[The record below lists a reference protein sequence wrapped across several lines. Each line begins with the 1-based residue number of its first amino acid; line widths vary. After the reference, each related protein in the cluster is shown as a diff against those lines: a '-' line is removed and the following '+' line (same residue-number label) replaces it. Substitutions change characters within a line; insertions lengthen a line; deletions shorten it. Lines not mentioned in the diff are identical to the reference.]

1 MRRGFSICAV
11 ISICIKLP
19 PLWSVL
25 YSARLAHSSTLW
37 QEVWPYGYRNH
48 RWFFICFRISTIS
61 YGKPHGFFFAPSALL
76 VVGPTLGLLLFSFPL
91 QNIINLP
98 RYFGYTVIPPKPG
111 ADQSK
116 VIGELEIGIVMFT
129 KMKSY
134 AQATGWVGFLIGLV
148 LMLGSSGPDF
158 NDPAEIGH
166 AASIALLTVLYG
178 TIIAYYICL
187 PISTKL
193 QCRLDELKKAS

>member
-1 MRRGFSICAV
+1 MDVATIIGFLLAHVLVLFGMEDPIIFFNV
-11 ISICIKLP
+11 P
-19 PLWSVL
+19 SVL
-25 YSARLAHSSTLW
+25 
-37 QEVWPYGYRNH
+37 
-48 RWFFICFRISTIS
+48 I
-61 YGKPHGFFFAPSALL
+61 
-76 VVGPTLGLLLFSFPL
+76 VVGGTWALTLFSFPL
-91 QNIINLP
+91 QNVVSIG
-98 RYFGYTVIPPKPG
+98 RYFGYTVMPPKPG

-134 AQATGWVGFLIGLV
+134 AQATGWVGTLIGLV
-148 LMLGSSGPDF
+148 LMLGSIGPEF
-158 NDPAEIGH
+158 NEPAEIGP
-166 AASIALLTVLYG
+166 AAAIALLTVLYG

>member
-1 MRRGFSICAV
+1 MDVATIIGFLLAHVLVLIGMEDPIIFFNV
-11 ISICIKLP
+11 P
-19 PLWSVL
+19 SVL
-25 YSARLAHSSTLW
+25 
-37 QEVWPYGYRNH
+37 
-48 RWFFICFRISTIS
+48 I
-61 YGKPHGFFFAPSALL
+61 
-76 VVGPTLGLLLFSFPL
+76 VVGGTWALTLFSFPL
-91 QNIINLP
+91 QNVVSIG
-98 RYFGYTVIPPKPG
+98 RYFGYTVMPPKPG

-134 AQATGWVGFLIGLV
+134 AQATGWVGTLIGLV
-148 LMLGSSGPDF
+148 LMLGSSGPEF
-158 NDPAEIGH
+158 NEPAEIGL
-166 AASIALLTVLYG
+166 AAAIALLTVLYG

>member
-1 MRRGFSICAV
+1 MDVATIIGFLLAHVLVLFGMEDPIIFFNV
-11 ISICIKLP
+11 P
-19 PLWSVL
+19 SVL
-25 YSARLAHSSTLW
+25 
-37 QEVWPYGYRNH
+37 
-48 RWFFICFRISTIS
+48 I
-61 YGKPHGFFFAPSALL
+61 
-76 VVGPTLGLLLFSFPL
+76 VVGGTWALTLFSFPL
-91 QNIINLP
+91 QPVVSIG
-98 RYFGYTVIPPKPG
+98 RYFGYAVMPPKPG

-134 AQATGWVGFLIGLV
+134 AQATGWVGTLIGLV

-166 AASIALLTVLYG
+166 AAAIALLTVLYG

-193 QCRLDELKKAS
+193 QFRLDELKKAS

>member
-1 MRRGFSICAV
+1 MDIATIVGILTGGALVLLAMANPSDFLDV
-11 ISICIKLP
+11 P
-19 PLWSVL
+19 SVL
-25 YSARLAHSSTLW
+25 
-37 QEVWPYGYRNH
+37 
-48 RWFFICFRISTIS
+48 F
-61 YGKPHGFFFAPSALL
+61 
-76 VVGPTLGLLLFSFPL
+76 VVGGTLALIFFSFPL
-91 QNIINLP
+91 PNVLSAV

-111 ADQSK
+111 ADNSK

-134 AQATGWVGFLIGLV
+134 AQATGWVGTLIGLV

>member
-1 MRRGFSICAV
+1 MDIATIVGFLSAF
-11 ISICIKLP
+11 
-19 PLWSVL
+19 VL
-25 YSARLAHSSTLW
+25 VLLAT
-37 QEVWPYGYRNH
+37 ENPM
-48 RWFFICFRISTIS
+48 
-61 YGKPHGFFFAPSALL
+61 GFFFAPSALL
-76 VVGPTLGLLLFSFPL
+76 VVGPTIGLLLFSFPL
-91 QNIINLP
+91 QNIVNLP

-134 AQATGWVGFLIGLV
+134 AQATGWVGTLIGLV
-148 LMLGSSGPDF
+148 LMLQHVGPDF
-158 NDPAEIGH
+158 NELEQISPS
-166 AASIALLTVLYG
+166 AAVCLLTVLYG
-178 TIIAYYICL
+178 TIIAYYMCL

>member
-1 MRRGFSICAV
+1 MDVATIIGFLLAHVLVLFGMEDPIIFFNV
-11 ISICIKLP
+11 P
-19 PLWSVL
+19 SVL
-25 YSARLAHSSTLW
+25 
-37 QEVWPYGYRNH
+37 
-48 RWFFICFRISTIS
+48 I
-61 YGKPHGFFFAPSALL
+61 
-76 VVGPTLGLLLFSFPL
+76 VVGGTWALTLFSFPL
-91 QNIINLP
+91 QNVVSIG
-98 RYFGYTVIPPKPG
+98 RYFGYTVMPPKPG

-134 AQATGWVGFLIGLV
+134 AQATGWVGTLIGLV

-166 AASIALLTVLYG
+166 AAAIALLTVLYG
-178 TIIAYYICL
+178 TLIAYYICL

-193 QCRLDELKKAS
+193 QFRLDELKKAS

>member
-1 MRRGFSICAV
+1 
-11 ISICIKLP
+11 
-19 PLWSVL
+19 
-25 YSARLAHSSTLW
+25 
-37 QEVWPYGYRNH
+37 
-48 RWFFICFRISTIS
+48 FICFRISTIS

-76 VVGPTLGLLLFSFPL
+76 VVGPTIGLLLFSFPL

-134 AQATGWVGFLIGLV
+134 AQATGWVGTLIGLILLLRSV
-148 LMLGSSGPDF
+148 GPD
-158 NDPAEIGH
+158 NNELAEISPH
-166 AASIALLTVLYG
+166 LALALLTVLYG
-178 TIIAYYICL
+178 TLIAYYICL

>member
-1 MRRGFSICAV
+1 MDIATIVGFLSAFV
-11 ISICIKLP
+11 F
-19 PLWSVL
+19 VL
-25 YSARLAHSSTLW
+25 LAMGDMGDPT
-37 QEVWPYGYRNH
+37 V
-48 RWFFICFRISTIS
+48 FINM
-61 YGKPHGFFFAPSALL
+61 PSMLF
-76 VVGPTLGLLLFSFPL
+76 VVGGTVALTLFSFPL
-91 QNIINLP
+91 QNVVSIG

-134 AQATGWVGFLIGLV
+134 AQATGWVGTLIGLILLLRNV
-148 LMLGSSGPDF
+148 APYNNEL
-158 NDPAEIGH
+158 AEISPH
-166 AASIALLTVLYG
+166 LALALLTVLYG
-178 TIIAYYICL
+178 TLIAYYICL

>member
-1 MRRGFSICAV
+1 MDVATIIGFLLAHVLVLLGMEDPIIFFNV
-11 ISICIKLP
+11 P
-19 PLWSVL
+19 SVL
-25 YSARLAHSSTLW
+25 
-37 QEVWPYGYRNH
+37 
-48 RWFFICFRISTIS
+48 I
-61 YGKPHGFFFAPSALL
+61 
-76 VVGPTLGLLLFSFPL
+76 VVGGTWALTLFSFPL
-91 QNIINLP
+91 QNVVSIG
-98 RYFGYTVIPPKPG
+98 RYFGYTVMPPKPG

-134 AQATGWVGFLIGLV
+134 AQATGWVGTLIGLV

>member
-1 MRRGFSICAV
+1 MDIATIIGFLFAHVLVLIGMEDPIIFFNV
-11 ISICIKLP
+11 P
-19 PLWSVL
+19 SVL
-25 YSARLAHSSTLW
+25 
-37 QEVWPYGYRNH
+37 
-48 RWFFICFRISTIS
+48 I
-61 YGKPHGFFFAPSALL
+61 
-76 VVGPTLGLLLFSFPL
+76 VVGGTWALTLFSFPL
-91 QNIINLP
+91 QNVVSIG
-98 RYFGYTVIPPKPG
+98 RYFGYTVMPPKPG

-166 AASIALLTVLYG
+166 AAAIALLTVLYG

>member
-1 MRRGFSICAV
+1 MDIATIVGFLSAF
-11 ISICIKLP
+11 
-19 PLWSVL
+19 VL
-25 YSARLAHSSTLW
+25 VLLAT
-37 QEVWPYGYRNH
+37 ENPM
-48 RWFFICFRISTIS
+48 
-61 YGKPHGFFFAPSALL
+61 GFFLL
-76 VVGPTLGLLLFSFPL
+76 RLHYIVVGPTIGLLLFSFPL

-134 AQATGWVGFLIGLV
+134 AQATGWVGTLIGLILLLRNV
-148 LMLGSSGPDF
+148 APYNNEL
-158 NDPAEIGH
+158 AEISPH
-166 AASIALLTVLYG
+166 LALALLTVLYG
-178 TIIAYYICL
+178 TLIAYYICL